1 MHESWCS
8 IIRNKNMA
16 LYFVLL
22 VVSFLHQP
30 KWILTDQIGK
40 MANGL
45 LISLA
50 LNRRYHLTDKSATG
64 DCVIASSFL

>member
-8 IIRNKNMA
+8 IIRNKNVA

-45 LISLA
+45 IDISSIEWEVLP
-50 LNRRYHLTDKSATG
+50 NSYKCNS
-64 DCVIASSFL
+64 